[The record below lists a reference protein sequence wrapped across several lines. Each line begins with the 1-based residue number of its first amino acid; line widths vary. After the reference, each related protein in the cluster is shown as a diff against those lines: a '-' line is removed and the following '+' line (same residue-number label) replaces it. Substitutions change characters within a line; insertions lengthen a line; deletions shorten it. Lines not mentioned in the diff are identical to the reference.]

1 MENISY
7 TTTIRIDYN
16 IKKISAITIKL
27 LKHIEKTQQR
37 KNVDDVISELLNINN
52 TLYTLKHK
60 KSVMAFMKNDIRE
73 YLLNNNHTNNL
84 KLFDKL
90 NVNHRLLPW

>member
-7 TTTIRIDYN
+7 TTTITINYD
-16 IKKISAITIKL
+16 IKKFTAVTIKL

-52 TLYTLKHK
+52 TLYTLHRK
-60 KSVMAFMKNDIRE
+60 KPLITLIKNDVRS
-73 YLLNNNHTNNL
+73 YLIDNNHKTNL

-90 NVNHRLLPW
+90 NVNHRLLP